1 MAIAQP
7 IQIQKINP
15 PLWWVG
21 MEHSDLELMVYGAN
35 ISNAKVSVN
44 YPGVL
49 LSGVTQVENPNYLFV
64 NLRID
69 NSVAQPGLVPILF
82 TNGQNQLTVQYQL
95 EAKGQD
101 PNRIQG
107 LSTSDLVYLI
117 MPDRFANG

>member
-1 MAIAQP
+1 MIRALIIILCLWQTMAIAQP

-101 PNRIQG
+101 PIQ
-107 LSTSDLVYLI
+107 YK
-117 MPDRFANG
+117 